1 MCEGIS
7 HSDEDCVG
15 DDSRDDVIG
24 DAAAEGISDECPAV
38 KELFEVDE
46 QYFTDTGSQSEL
58 QDTQHGTEISRVE
71 ISISNSTGNVPVG
84 ACTRSVPES
93 VPCIS
98 VSKTAVIYSSSSG
111 VHLSLSDQLSQ
122 LQSHLPSHHTA
133 GLMHYRSALFG
144 PQQVGQVTIGTNVPA
159 SADGDA
165 SIDDG
170 SYHRIDSLE
179 ELKGSLLA
187 YKCIVNAIPSKIDKC
202 SVVSLTDC
210 DDSSSHS
217 SNIDDDILSA
227 RCPEVQSSDIMYGG
241 HVTLY
246 AAKIPMEG
254 FSISPQSPC
263 IDPL

>member
-1 MCEGIS
+1 MS

-15 DDSRDDVIG
+15 DDSQDDVTG
-24 DAAAEGISDECPAV
+24 DTAAEDISDRCPAV
-38 KELFEVDE
+38 NELLEVDE
-46 QYFTDTGSQSEL
+46 QHFTDTGSQSEL
-58 QDTQHGTEISRVE
+58 TDTQHCTEISRVQVA
-71 ISISNSTGNVPVG
+71 ISNSTGNVSVG
-84 ACTRSVPES
+84 VCTRSAPEN

-98 VSKTAVIYSSSSG
+98 GSKTAVIYSSSSG

-122 LQSHLPSHHTA
+122 LQSHLPLHHTA
-133 GLMHYRSALFG
+133 GLLHYRSSALYG
-144 PQQVGQVTIGTNVPA
+144 PQQAGQVSIGTNAPA
-159 SADGDA
+159 SADGDT

-241 HVTLY
+241 HVALY
-246 AAKIPMEG
+246 TAKIPIEEFG
-254 FSISPQSPC
+254 SPPLSPC
-263 IDPL
+263 TDPL